1 MRRLRGSDICLR
13 SVRIELP
20 RETELC
26 LRDLHFHCRL
36 AVILLLLLLVSACSN
51 PARLD
56 AVPQDQTTVA
66 QIPGIP
72 NARYFPDTQID
83 LMAAETVAARQR
95 EAAFLAESGYR
106 GPLPETNLLAVSG
119 GGADGAFGAGLLT
132 GWTQAGT
139 RPTFKL
145 VTGISTGALTAPFAF
160 LGPSWDPQLTAV
172 YTKVRPSDIF
182 EQRWLGAAVWDDALS
197 DTSPLGKL
205 IARYVNQDMLDAIA
219 AEYKKGRL
227 LLIGTTNLDAARP
240 VIWNMGAIASSK
252 QPSALDL
259 FRKILRASAAIPAAF
274 PPVLIDVEV
283 NGKRYQEMHVDG
295 GAVAQMFLY
304 PAALAHAEALR
315 GAARR
320 TISAWLIRNSRLDS
334 NWVSVQRSTMNIA
347 QEAIA
352 TMIQYGGMNDI
363 NRIYLTTLRDH
374 VDFNLA
380 YIGSD
385 FTLKAKENFEPD
397 YMRALYDYAFAKA
410 RNGYPWAKRPPWVPE
425 GEVVFGATPAAR
437 ITAEPASGVSAS
449 PRE

>member
-1 MRRLRGSDICLR
+1 LR
-13 SVRIELP
+13 SAKNKLP
-20 RETELC
+20 IKSRTWDFHFLFC
-26 LRDLHFHCRL
+26 L
-36 AVILLLLLLVSACSN
+36 AALLSLLLLVSACSN
-51 PARLD
+51 PTRLD
-56 AVPQDQTTVA
+56 AVPQDQTTLA

-95 EAAFLAESGYR
+95 EAASLAETGYR
-106 GPLPETNLLAVSG
+106 GPLPETDILAVSG

-145 VTGISTGALTAPFAF
+145 VTGVSTGALIAPFAF
-160 LGPSWDPQLTAV
+160 LGSSWDPQLTKV
-172 YTKVRPSDIF
+172 YTNIKPNDIF
-182 EQRWLGAAVWDDALS
+182 EKRWLSAAIWDDALS

-205 IARYVNQDMLDAIA
+205 IAGYVNQDMLDAIA

-227 LLIGTTNLDAARP
+227 LLIGTTDLDSGRP

-252 QPSALDL
+252 QPTAVDL

-274 PPVLIDVEV
+274 PPILIDVEV

-304 PAALAHAEALR
+304 PAALAQAEALR
-315 GAARR
+315 GARRR
-320 TISAWLIRNSRLDS
+320 TMRAWLIRNSRLDPD
-334 NWVSVQRSTMNIA
+334 WVSVQRSTMDIA

-363 NRIYLTTLRDH
+363 NRIYLTTVRDH
-374 VDFNLA
+374 IDFNLA

-385 FTLKAKENFEPD
+385 FTLKAKENFDPV
-397 YMRALYDYAFAKA
+397 YMRALYDYAFTRA
-410 RNGYPWAKRPPWVPE
+410 RNGYPWAKRPPWAPE
-425 GEVVFGATPAAR
+425 GEVVFGTTPAAR
-437 ITAEPASGVSAS
+437 IAGEPISRMNSNA
-449 PRE
+449 RK